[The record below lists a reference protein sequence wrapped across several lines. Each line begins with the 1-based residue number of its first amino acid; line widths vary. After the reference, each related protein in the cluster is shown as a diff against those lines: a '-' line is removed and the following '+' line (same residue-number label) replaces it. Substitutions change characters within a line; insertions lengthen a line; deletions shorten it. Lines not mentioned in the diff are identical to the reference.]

1 MIAPCR
7 MALKHGIYPETIIDT
22 IAKALF
28 FDEPSDE
35 AAMKLKKMRKEKG
48 IDFVLQTVC
57 ELDPEE
63 PLYKEV
69 LKSVEKIRKQGLT
82 EGHE

>member
-1 MIAPCR
+1 
-7 MALKHGIYPETIIDT
+7 
-22 IAKALF
+22 
-28 FDEPSDE
+28 
-35 AAMKLKKMRKEKG
+35 MKLKKMRKEKG